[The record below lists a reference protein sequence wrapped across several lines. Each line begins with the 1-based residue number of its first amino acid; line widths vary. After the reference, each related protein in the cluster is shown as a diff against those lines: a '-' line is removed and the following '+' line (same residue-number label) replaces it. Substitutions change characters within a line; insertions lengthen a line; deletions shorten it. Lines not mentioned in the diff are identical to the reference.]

1 MYAKVV
7 LPLVLFALVDQY
19 DSGNYELVLSDE
31 EIFSECQGMD
41 AIFKNISYMFDFSHF
56 NSTLRPD
63 GMAVEGNLTVVW
75 NIHPGDRI
83 ELAMQLLY
91 MDRGTWQ
98 PTVFSINTKDFC
110 KIMYDKRQFWYK
122 FWTKHILNVDVI
134 KDRCLTVP
142 GTYIIMDPYLLVLVA
157 STQSTGMLREGR
169 YKTRIIFR
177 AFDPFN
183 SNERTDPVCF
193 EVRGEVFKL

>member
-1 MYAKVV
+1 
-7 LPLVLFALVDQY
+7 
-19 DSGNYELVLSDE
+19 
-31 EIFSECQGMD
+31 
-41 AIFKNISYMFDFSHF
+41 MFDFSHF

-63 GMAVEGNLTVVW
+63 GMAIEGNLTVVW
-75 NIHPGDRI
+75 NIQPGDRI
-83 ELAMQLLY
+83 ELTIQLLY

-122 FWTKHILNVDVI
+122 FWTKHITNVDDI

-142 GTYIIMDPYLLVLVA
+142 GVCTYIIMETYLLVLVA
-157 STQSTGMLREGR
+157 SAQSTGPLREGR
-169 YKTRIIFR
+169 YKTRIIYR
-177 AFDPFN
+177 AFDPLNFK
-183 SNERTDPVCF
+183 ERTNPICF